1 MKHNLETANIIALE
15 ALDEQLDRY
24 AASVPL
30 GSRIEGGRGRRRTS
44 SLTDIY
50 RKRSIT
56 AYSPPKGFLQCNGV
70 RMRRC

>member
-30 GSRIEGGRGRRRTS
+30 GLRTEVS
-44 SLTDIY
+44 DDGEEQL
-50 RKRSIT
+50 
-56 AYSPPKGFLQCNGV
+56 SPEA
-70 RMRRC
+70 

>member
-30 GSRIEGGRGRRRTS
+30 GLRMEAPDGESDDIVEG
-44 SLTDIY
+44 
-50 RKRSIT
+50 
-56 AYSPPKGFLQCNGV
+56 
-70 RMRRC
+70 

>member
-30 GSRIEGGRGRRRTS
+30 GARLEADNGEKDEPEQAAEIAGGR
-44 SLTDIY
+44 
-50 RKRSIT
+50 
-56 AYSPPKGFLQCNGV
+56 
-70 RMRRC
+70 